1 MYLLFRQ
8 PIHHHPERLVRA
20 QGNEAEPFR
29 LPVRPILEELHV
41 LEVVDSDVGYGVCY
55 ILIRC
60 PLEKVEPTTQLQLRL
75 K

>member
-1 MYLLFRQ
+1 MNLLLGQ

-20 QGNEAEPFR
+20 QGNKAESFR
-29 LPVRPILEELHV
+29 LPVRPIFEELHI
-41 LEVVDSDVGYGVCY
+41 LEVVDPDVSYGVRY

>member
-1 MYLLFRQ
+1 MNLLLGQ
-8 PIHHHPERLVRA
+8 SIHHHPERLIRA
-20 QGNEAEPFR
+20 QRNKAEPLR
-29 LPVRPILEELHV
+29 LPVRPIFEELHI
-41 LEVVDSDVGYGVCY
+41 LEVVDPDVGYGVCY